1 MNTKPLVVSLIV
13 AALSVLAGCSSQ
25 RIQQQPVAS
34 APSLPQKSFKP
45 KYLSRIPVPDIPLTF
60 SGARTV
66 QDVLHIYGPEAVD
79 RLAPQFKRAGVD
91 YPPRELTLLGLK
103 AERRM
108 EVWAPDRRGVN
119 RLVRSYDIQAASGV
133 RGPKLREGD
142 RQVPEGVYK
151 LVMMNPN
158 SDYHLSMKINYPNSF
173 DRFQASMDGRTRLG
187 GDIFIHGK
195 AVSAGCLAMGDLAIE
210 ELFVLVSHVGKE
222 NVKVVIAPHDPRERP
237 LMSGTDGMP
246 EWVPE
251 LYQTIAYE
259 IGQLQPPPRTHANAE
274 SAPLP
279 PHRF

>member
-1 MNTKPLVVSLIV
+1 MNAKPYLLALI
-13 AALSVLAGCSSQ
+13 AAVFLAVLAGCGA
-25 RIQQQPVAS
+25 RRVQQQPVA
-34 APSLPQKSFKP
+34 AADVPKKSFKP
-45 KYLSRIPVPDIPLTF
+45 KYLTRIPVPDIPLNF
-60 SGARTV
+60 SGSRTV
-66 QDVLHIYGPEAVD
+66 EDVVRIYGPEAIE
-79 RLAPQFKRAGVD
+79 RLAPAFKRAGVD

-103 AERRM
+103 AERRL
-108 EVWAPDRRGVN
+108 EVWAPDRKGIQ
-119 RLVRSYDIQAASGV
+119 RLVRSYDIQAASGM

-151 LVMMNPN
+151 LVMLNPN

-195 AVSAGCLAMGDLAIE
+195 AVSAGCLAMGDVPIE

-222 NVKVVIAPHDPRERP
+222 NVKVVIAPHDSRQRP
-237 LMSGTDGMP
+237 LSPASEGMP

-259 IGQLQPPPRTHANAE
+259 VGQLQPAAGAHAKADTTDSPR
-274 SAPLP
+274 
-279 PHRF
+279 RF